1 MALLSL
7 SSGRIEE
14 FGQRTGREPLPPH
27 EVPRLKRA
35 SIHTLGCRLNQ
46 SESQSIREQ
55 LIREGYEIVPFGD
68 EAELGIINTCT
79 VTREADAKSRQSIR
93 RFIRRNPEAFTAV
106 IGCYSQMGA
115 KAISEISG
123 VDLII
128 GSGEKLNVLD
138 FVRLGK
144 CDRPLILRERMDRRN
159 FTIQIAGELPY
170 RKRANL
176 KVQDGCDFMCTFCI
190 IPAARGRARSREF
203 ENVIDQARNLAARG
217 VREIVLTGVNIGTYW
232 DRGRDILSI
241 VDALDGISGVQRL
254 RLSSIEPTTVPLDL
268 LGRMADREHA
278 LTPYLHI
285 PLQSGSDRILD
296 RMRRRYSVREFTDF
310 INRAH
315 SLVPDLCIGT
325 DLMVGFPGESMADF
339 EETCGVFWRNP
350 FAYCHVFPFSERKGT
365 AAARMDGEVPV
376 AERNARSARLRRLSA
391 LRRRRFYE
399 RFLGTTL
406 EVLFEDAREGTWPGY
421 TGNYIRVVCPSKNDL
436 TNRRALVVLE
446 AISADFVEGRVI
458 ERLD

>member
-1 MALLSL
+1 M
-7 SSGRIEE
+7 EE
-14 FGQRTGREPLPPH
+14 FGRRTDCEPLPPD
-27 EVPRLKRA
+27 ERPKPRRA

-55 LIREGYEIVPFGD
+55 LTREGYQIVPFGD

-79 VTREADAKSRQSIR
+79 VTREADAKSRQTIR

-115 KAISEISG
+115 KAISEIAG

-144 CDRPLILRERMDRRN
+144 PDRPLILRERMDRRN

-170 RKRANL
+170 PKRANL
-176 KVQDGCDFMCTFCI
+176 KVQDGCDFMCAFCV
-190 IPAARGRARSREF
+190 IPAARGRSRSREF
-203 ENVIDQARNLAARG
+203 ENIIDQARNLVARG
-217 VREIVLTGVNIGTYW
+217 VREIVLTGVNIGTYR
-232 DRGRDILSI
+232 DRGRDILSM
-241 VDALDGISGVQRL
+241 VDALDGIFGVQRI
-254 RLSSIEPTTVPLDL
+254 RLSSIEPTTVPLEL

-296 RMRRRYSVREFTDF
+296 QMRRRYSVREFTDF
-310 INRAH
+310 INRAQ

-325 DLMVGFPGESMADF
+325 DLMVGFPGESVADF
-339 EETCGVFWRNP
+339 EETCRVFWRNP
-350 FAYCHVFPFSERKGT
+350 FAYCHVFPFSERNGT

-376 AERNARSARLRRLSA
+376 VERNARSARLRRLSA
-391 LRRRRFYE
+391 LRRGEFHE
-399 RFLGTTL
+399 RFLGATL
-406 EVLFEDAREGTWPGY
+406 EVLFEDAREEAWPGY
-421 TGNYIRVVCPSKNDL
+421 TGNYIRVRCRSKRDL
-436 TNRRALVVLE
+436 TNRRALVSLE
-446 AISADFVEGRVI
+446 RLSADFVEGRVV